1 MKSNRPYLL
10 RALYEWIVDCSCTP
24 YIAVKA
30 DEAGVDV
37 PAGYIADG
45 RIVLN
50 ISPASIRDLLIDDAR
65 LSFDGRFGGNAY
77 RVSVPTGAVIAIYAK
92 ETGQGMAFE
101 VESPTPAQNDSK
113 DLADAAIDPNNP
125 PRKGP
130 SLRVIK

>member
-1 MKSNRPYLL
+1 M
-10 RALYEWIVDCSCTP
+10 YEWILDCSCTP
-24 YIAVKA
+24 YVAVKA

-37 PAGYIADG
+37 PAGYVADG

-50 ISPASIRDLLIDDAR
+50 ISPASIRDLLIDDAL
-65 LSFDGRFGGNAY
+65 LSFDGRFGGSAY

-101 VESPTPAQNDSK
+101 VEQAASGAKDGTDSADAPSEQND
-113 DLADAAIDPNNP
+113 P